1 MNYQAKPFPAGCDQQ
16 SRYVTRVV
24 RTSGDEPWHLPHMEA
39 GALLMAEDA
48 MGICDT
54 CPGELDSP
62 EAVFQAEPAAQPK
75 WQVTA
80 LLGRCA
86 INLLGASVGLM
97 ALLLLSSAFNS
108 ALTKWATS

>member
-54 CPGELDSP
+54 CPGELDYP
-62 EAVFQAEPAAQPK
+62 EAVYQAEPDRPRFAHLLAPAFDR
-75 WQVTA
+75 WPRATTVVVLVT
-80 LLGRCA
+80 
-86 INLLGASVGLM
+86 LM
-97 ALLLLSSAFNS
+97 ALWGFAGQLDLN
-108 ALTKWATS
+108 